1 MIVLNILINW
11 PFLVEDREVSDS
23 LDKKISRFQNKK
35 AHELPLHNMHS
46 KAKNFI
52 VAIGASAGAL
62 KPLKTF
68 FDSTRNNRTAYI
80 IIQHLHPEI
89 KSLTIDILK
98 LHSELEIVE
107 AEDGI
112 YIDENK
118 VYLLPSSC
126 FMTMKNSR
134 LYLSPRD
141 KFALY
146 PNLAINIF
154 LESLAKEKGDQSI
167 AIILSGMGSDGSEGA
182 KTIKQNGGMVIVQT
196 PESCEYSSMPES
208 AIQTGCVDYELLPEE
223 MPGAILEHITETD

>member
-1 MIVLNILINW
+1 V
-11 PFLVEDREVSDS
+11 
-23 LDKKISRFQNKK
+23 QT
-35 AHELPLHNMHS
+35 
-46 KAKNFI
+46 KAKCFI

-62 KPLKTF
+62 TPLKAF

-80 IIQHLHPEI
+80 IIQHLHPGI

-107 AEDGI
+107 VEDGTHI
-112 YIDENK
+112 AENK
-118 VYLLPSSC
+118 IYVLPSSSY
-126 FMTMKNSR
+126 MTMKNGR

-154 LESLAKEKGDQSI
+154 FESLAKEKGDKSI

-182 KTIKQNGGMVIVQT
+182 KTIKQNGGMVIAQT

-208 AIQTGCVDYELLPEE
+208 AIQTGCVDYELSPEE
-223 MPGAILEHITETD
+223 MPRAILEHITKPD